1 MNKNVVQTTFKKLLG
16 KGRAFLFPKGFT
28 SDFYDVLMESFEEL
42 KNRVITLKFVHFPT
56 KYVNKNDIVN
66 GEELFGLKDVEG
78 TDEERAANVEGQWSI
93 FAGTQNYKQ
102 IERILQ
108 KKGLPVRVI
117 ENIPLGAWFL
127 YGSRVIGNGRINTPD
142 GKVDPIVINKGENT
156 FIVQSEDFMSDEQIN
171 ILIETVV
178 KNKPAQNGV
187 YYLPRFLR
195 KKEIHGKMTKSEMQT
210 YKKSQ
215 YCDVRTKGGF

>member
-1 MNKNVVQTTFKKLLG
+1 MNKNVAQTTFKKLLG

-28 SDFYDVLMESFEEL
+28 SDFYDILMEAFEEL
-42 KNRVITLKFVHFPT
+42 KNRIIALKFVHFPT
-56 KYVNKNDIVN
+56 KYLNNNDIIN

-78 TDEERAANVEGQWSI
+78 TDEERAANIEGQWSI

-102 IERILQ
+102 IERVLQ
-108 KKGLPVRVI
+108 KKGLPVKVI
-117 ENIPLGAWFL
+117 ENIPLNALSSFGA
-127 YGSRVIGNGRINTPD
+127 RIIGNGQINTST
-142 GKVDPIVINKGENT
+142 GKKDPIIINNGEHT
-156 FIVQSEDFMSDEQIN
+156 FIIKAERFMSDEQIN

-195 KKEIHGKMTKSEMQT
+195 KKEIHKVLTKSQMQQIKK
-210 YKKSQ
+210 YK
-215 YCDVRTKGGF
+215 YCDVRRENGK